1 MPVLTDGDL
10 KNRLGEDLS
19 VEPITDIDI
28 QVQPSSIDLRL
39 GREVKRYNQDVT
51 YVTPDLDIGGVM
63 NERVVEAGEV
73 IPVHPTDFLLVPT
86 LEWVEIPDD
95 LQGQVTGRSSIGR
108 LGIEVHSTA
117 GLIDPGYEGQI
128 VLEISNN
135 SNVTI
140 ELKPDMRVAQLVL
153 HDTTSP
159 AESPYGERPDS
170 KYQRQTGAQQSLI
183 DTDPETSNQ

>member
-10 KNRLGEDLS
+10 KERLEEDLT
-19 VEPITDIDI
+19 VEPLSDPEL

-51 YVTPDLDIGGVM
+51 YVTPDLNIGGVM
-63 NERVVEAGEV
+63 NERLVEPGEV
-73 IPVHPTDFLLVPT
+73 IPIHPDDFVLVPT
-86 LEWVEIPDD
+86 LEWVEIPAD
-95 LQGQVTGRSSIGR
+95 LQAQVTGRSSIGR

-135 SNVTI
+135 ANVTV
-140 ELKPDMRVAQLVL
+140 ELKPNMRVAQLVI
-153 HDTTSP
+153 HDTTTP
-159 AESPYGERPDS
+159 AELPYGKRDDS
-170 KYQRQTGAQQSLI
+170 KYQRQTGAQESLVDI
-183 DTDPETSNQ
+183 DPDNE